1 MSSDDVISQYSSAF
15 QQLKE
20 RFMLRSGLTTLKVL
34 RNVRLGV
41 VQLSDMLED
50 MKDMGKRSN
59 LQLSA
64 VNCS

>member
-1 MSSDDVISQYSSAF
+1 
-15 QQLKE
+15 
-20 RFMLRSGLTTLKVL
+20 MLRSGLTTLKVL